1 MTASRLLNSL
11 RAQSQMA
18 AQGRGSMRLG
28 LVTSYDPATY
38 SVKVSMQPDN
48 VESGWVPLAAQAVGN
63 GWGIL
68 TPPAIGDQI
77 LVLMQDSDPEAGVAA
92 WCLFNN
98 VDVPPAVP
106 TGEFWM
112 VHKTGSYLKF
122 LTDGSVA
129 MNVAKN
135 LTASVT
141 GTTQITATGAVTLT
155 TQSDVTATIAGKL
168 SASVSG
174 TGTLSA
180 SSWSITGN
188 VSLNGTFTSTGD
200 VVGNGHSLTSH
211 VHGGVSSG
219 ASNTGT
225 SIG

>member
-11 RAQSQMA
+11 RAQAQMA

-98 VDVPPAVP
+98 VDVPPVVP

-141 GTTQITATGAVTLT
+141 GTTQKTSTGAVTLT

-219 ASNTGT
+219 GSNTGT

>member
-1 MTASRLLNSL
+1 
-11 RAQSQMA
+11 
-18 AQGRGSMRLG
+18 MRLG
-28 LVTSYDPATY
+28 LVTSYDPSKYA
-38 SVKVSMQPDN
+38 VKVSMQPDN

-77 LVLMQDSDPEAGVAA
+77 LVLMQESDPDAGVAA
-92 WCLFNN
+92 WCLFNS

-106 TGEFWM
+106 TQEFWM

-122 LTDGSVA
+122 LTDGSVSV
-129 MNVAKN
+129 NVAKN
-135 LTASVT
+135 LTAVVA
-141 GTTQITATGAVTLT
+141 GTTQVTATGAVTLT
-155 TQSDVTATIAGKL
+155 AQSDVTANISGKL

-188 VSLNGTFTSTGD
+188 VSLSGTFTATGD
-200 VVGNGHSLTSH
+200 VIGNGHNLTSH
-211 VHGGVSSG
+211 VHGGVSPGSSNSG
-219 ASNTGT
+219 TP
-225 SIG
+225 IG

>member
-155 TQSDVTATIAGKL
+155 AQSDVTATIAGKL

-219 ASNTGT
+219 GSNTGT

>member
-92 WCLFNN
+92 WCLFNT
-98 VDVPPAVP
+98 VDVPPVVP

-155 TQSDVTATIAGKL
+155 AQSDVTATIAGKL

-219 ASNTGT
+219 GSNTGT

>member
-11 RAQSQMA
+11 RAHSQMA
-18 AQGRGSMRLG
+18 GQGRGSMRLG

-48 VESGWVPLAAQAVGN
+48 VESGWIPVAAQAVGN

-68 TPPAIGDQI
+68 TPPRIGDQI

-106 TGEFWM
+106 SGEFWM
-112 VHKTGSYLKF
+112 MHKTGSYLKF
-122 LTDGSVA
+122 LTDGSVD
-129 MNVAKN
+129 MHVAKN
-135 LTASVT
+135 LTASVA

-155 TQSDVTATIAGKL
+155 AQADVTATIAGKL
-168 SASVSG
+168 SATATG

-188 VSLNGTFTSTGD
+188 VSLTGTFTATGD
-200 VVGNGHSLTSH
+200 VIGKGHNLSTH
-211 VHGGVSSG
+211 VHSGVTSGSSN
-219 ASNTGT
+219 SGT
-225 SIG
+225 PIG